1 MLAGVH
7 GANTAIGSGKT
18 HSVFF
23 SVAWLPLRDFWE
35 AAKSL
40 FLYVR
45 FSVVSHS

>member
-7 GANTAIGSGKT
+7 GTNTAVGSGKT
-18 HSVFF
+18 HRVFF
-23 SVAWLPLRDFWE
+23 SVARLSLHDFWE

-45 FSVVSHS
+45 FSVVSQS